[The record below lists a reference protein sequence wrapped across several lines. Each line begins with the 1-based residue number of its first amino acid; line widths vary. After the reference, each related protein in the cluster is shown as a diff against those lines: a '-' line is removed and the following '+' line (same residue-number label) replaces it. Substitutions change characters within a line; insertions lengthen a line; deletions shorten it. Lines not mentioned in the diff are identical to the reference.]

1 MTADSVLQELARCL
15 RRRCA
20 AAAAVSDAQ
29 LLGRFAADGDEAA
42 FELLVW
48 RHGRMVLGVC
58 RRALS
63 REQDAGL
70 AGPSC
75 CSMLR
80 RGAGSRA
87 SRWHPARTPC
97 AYGTRRT

>member
-1 MTADSVLQELARCL
+1 ME
-15 RRRCA
+15 
-20 AAAAVSDAQ
+20 Q
-29 LLGRFAADGDEAA
+29 LLLAGRKHTVEIQI
-42 FELLVW
+42 LP
-48 RHGRMVLGVC
+48 
-58 RRALS
+58 LS